1 MRDEIR
7 FALDSLLVNR
17 RRMVLTVAI
26 IAVGV
31 ASLVGIVLNAIL
43 PGNDYVFGQNKL
55 GDTSVSYRV

>member
-31 ASLVGIVLNAIL
+31 ASLVGGLNKAAL
-43 PGNDYVFGQNKL
+43 
-55 GDTSVSYRV
+55 